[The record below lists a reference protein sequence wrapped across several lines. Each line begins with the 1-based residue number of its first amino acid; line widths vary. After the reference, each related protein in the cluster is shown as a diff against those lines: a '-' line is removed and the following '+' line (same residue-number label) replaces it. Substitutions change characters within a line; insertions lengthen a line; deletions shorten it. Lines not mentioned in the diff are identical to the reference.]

1 MKKGS
6 HRHGIMQLAGEHCLE
21 QARHVFRK
29 QIKHC
34 ARFTITWH
42 QDTAPTDYI
51 MIMMHSINKYEI
63 DWIEDT

>member
-1 MKKGS
+1 
-6 HRHGIMQLAGEHCLE
+6 MQLAGEHCLE

-63 DWIEDT
+63 DWI